1 VRAGV
6 AAAAVLVLA
15 LAVSGCGGSSGAS
28 KSARRKAVTQYIQR
42 VDTVEQQLRYPLL
55 KVERTYKAFTTK
67 ASTLKGSAPK
77 LAGAEA
83 TLHTLQ
89 TRLSLIDAP
98 PDAKRLRVLLVRLT
112 VAETELAHELTT
124 LAVFLPAYVAALRPL
139 GPADAQLKKS
149 LSAITVPKPK
159 PVPKKQ
165 LKAARA
171 AYTRAIDAAA
181 ATQAA
186 ALGTY
191 LASVAS
197 VQARLHGLRPPP
209 ALAPAYLTQ
218 VSTLAQVR
226 VSGTALVAA
235 LHAKQFKRI
244 APLDR
249 SFRAAAAASSS
260 LAAQRAQIAAV
271 KAYNARVRAVGS
283 LAQQVDGERAR
294 IQKLLG

>member
-1 VRAGV
+1 MRAGV
-6 AAAAVLVLA
+6 AAVVLVLA
-15 LAVSGCGGSSGAS
+15 LVVSGCGGSGGAS
-28 KSARRKAVTQYIQR
+28 KSARRKAATQYIER

-55 KVERTYKAFTTK
+55 KVEKTYRAFTTK

-77 LAGAEA
+77 LAAAEA

-98 PDAKRLRVLLVRLT
+98 PDAKRLRTLLVRLT
-112 VAETELAHELTT
+112 AAETELAHELTT
-124 LAVFLPAYVAALRPL
+124 LAVFLPAYVAGLRPL
-139 GPADAQLKKS
+139 GPANARLKTS
-149 LSAITVPKPK
+149 LAAITAPKPK
-159 PVPKKQ
+159 PVPKKE

-171 AYTRAIDAAA
+171 AYTQAVDAAA
-181 ATQAA
+181 AAQAA

-191 LASVAS
+191 LVSVAT
-197 VQARLHGLRPPP
+197 VQANLRRLRPPP
-209 ALAPAYLTQ
+209 ALAPAFRTQ
-218 VSTLAQVR
+218 VSTLAR
-226 VSGTALVAA
+226 VSASGTALVAA
-235 LHAKQFKRI
+235 LRAKRFKQV

-249 SFRAAAAASSS
+249 DFRAAAAASSS
-260 LAAQRAQIAAV
+260 LSAQRAQIAAV